1 VECFLVHP
9 PHQGLRG
16 TRAPSASG
24 QGRALSFPECLK
36 SFYNG
41 WSCVLLFCRGR
52 GVQGTLETEPQTSLM
67 LNTCPGFLMQ

>member
-41 WSCVLLFCRGR
+41 WSCVLFCCVVLCCFAGAGGFRG
-52 GVQGTLETEPQTSLM
+52 LWK
-67 LNTCPGFLMQ
+67 LNPRPHSC